1 MKTIL
6 KTIITILILITPVYS
21 QSNQIEGRFI
31 YHPNQD
37 KVFNTDGY
45 GAGITLTTNLG
56 EYIKLLNSLDFEK
69 TRNGNTLN
77 NFSQRD
83 ITIQSTIRLYPIEEY
98 YSIKPFVQGGI
109 RVRANKF
116 KSSSL
121 IDLPISPGFVSTDQ
135 KRTYSSPFI
144 GVGINIKDLYI
155 LDYSHLFT
163 DFSSKTEISQFGP
176 GFFRERGDV
185 LQAKAFIPISK
196 KFLFT
201 PAYQV
206 SRTRFEFFPYQ
217 WDHKLSFGLALKFG
231 HKEEYPKPNPTPL
244 PPLN

>member
-6 KTIITILILITPVYS
+6 KTIITLLILITPVIIYGGFLETVVYS

-56 EYIKLLNSLDFEK
+56 EYIKLLNSIDFEQSRK
-69 TRNGNTLN
+69 GSTIE
-77 NFSQRD
+77 NFKQRD
-83 ITIQSTIRLYPIEEY
+83 ITFQSTVRLYPVEEY
-98 YSIKPFVQGGI
+98 YIFKPFVQGGL
-109 RVRANKF
+109 RSRFNKF
-116 KSSSL
+116 QSTAL
-121 IDLPISPGFVSTDQ
+121 VNLPISSGFISSDQ
-135 KRTYSSPFI
+135 RNTYTSATL
-144 GVGINIKDLYI
+144 GAGINIKDYYI
-155 LDYSHLFT
+155 LDYTHLFP
-163 DFSSKTEISQFGP
+163 DFSSKREFFLGQP

-185 LQAKAFIPISK
+185 LKATGFIPIGD

-206 SRTRFEFFPYQ
+206 SRTRFEFLPYE
-217 WDHKLSFGLALKFG
+217 WDHKLSFGLSLKI
-231 HKEEYPKPNPTPL
+231 K
-244 PPLN
+244 